1 MAVKVDNI
9 VNAFAEKDEDA
20 IENALDKFS
29 IEDGKIYYKPKGEN
43 PVEIPVKDFDEA
55 KALLDKVK
63 KEHDGGKK
71 KSSGADY
78 DPNDYET
85 IFNKLGRVALMR
97 SAPKVIGKADKPEDL
112 AKAINGANYDD
123 VYDIAF
129 EKDPKIPQ
137 GKFNGRSPYEVMEAC
152 ARRKAVEELH
162 DKQKID
168 DEKYNQLVKG
178 EGKEKE
184 YSKDIA
190 SDAATKNKYLSI
202 KNRLEKQFR
211 AGVVDARK
219 DLDEGKNMEEP
230 FTNRSLNLEDGEIKK
245 ALKGAA
251 KNAAGKIG
259 DILGI
264 SQNSPDIFS
273 KLIFASI
280 AGGNKL
286 WKAFK
291 AKGALKK
298 FNSNAPKEVQQAVA
312 KVTQEISAVKDHTD
326 QNVETNFDKV
336 QHDVENMQKIVGQY
350 MASKPEFK
358 DRVEKVKAF
367 LDKTKHQAI
376 PSLWGL
382 SAAIGMRGDV
392 QRFIESYSKQAEL
405 LELLTERRSNKHK
418 AANQRARDNAAFLKK
433 ANAEQQNNNSQEKK
447 PQEETKPTEETKP
460 AEETK
465 PTENKPED
473 NKTEAP
479 NKPQE
484 NQQEET
490 GGKEAIQKLMG
501 QVDELMKIEK
511 SGEFMNKYA
520 EWVKAVDELIK
531 KAGEK
536 ENLKQAVA
544 ELSKKE
550 DPYERLCLLDKAVNS
565 QTEEKEESNTEEID
579 DQGNSEAD
587 TAGSKPD
594 SDDVNDREMGD
605 GFGGESLE
613 MDFLVHNFMKR
624 LDEKLK

>member
-63 KEHDGGKK
+63 KDHDGGKK
-71 KSSGADY
+71 KSGGADY

-336 QHDVENMQKIVGQY
+336 QQDVESMQKIVGQY

-358 DRVEKVKAF
+358 DRIEKVKAF
-367 LDKTKHQAI
+367 LDKTNHQAI

-392 QRFIESYSKQAEL
+392 QRFIESYSKQSEL
-405 LELLTERRSNKHK
+405 LELLTEADTKKRKQQMAK
-418 AANQRARDNAAFLKK
+418 ARAQAQQRNRGSQKPPK
-433 ANAEQQNNNSQEKK
+433 QN
-447 PQEETKPTEETKP
+447 TEEEKTSGQTTETP
-460 AEETK
+460 TEETK

-473 NKTEAP
+473 NKPEAP
-479 NKPQE
+479 AENKPQE
-484 NQQEET
+484 NQKEET
-490 GGKEAIQKLMG
+490 SGKEAIQKLMA

-520 EWVKAVDELIK
+520 EWVKQVDELIK
-531 KAGEK
+531 KAGENEK
-536 ENLKQAVA
+536 MKQAVA

-565 QTEEKEESNTEEID
+565 QPEEKEESNTEETD
-579 DQGNSEAD
+579 EQGNSEAD

>member
-1 MAVKVDNI
+1 MASEVEDIKKW
-9 VNAFAEKDEDA
+9 FDEGNEDR
-20 IENALDKFS
+20 IENT
-29 IEDGKIYYKPKGEN
+29 IGKLAIQDNKIMYKPKGKVS
-43 PVEIPVKDFDEA
+43 VEVPVKDFNKA
-55 KALLDKVK
+55 KELVHKLK
-63 KEHDGGKK
+63 KEHETNGGRGG
-71 KSSGADY
+71 S
-78 DPNDYET
+78 DPNNYPS
-85 IFNKLGRVALMR
+85 IFYDLGRVALMR

-129 EKDPKIPQ
+129 ENDELIPQ

-152 ARRKAVEELH
+152 ARRKAVETLH
-162 DKQKID
+162 DAKKID
-168 DEKYNQLVKG
+168 DEKYGQLVKG
-178 EGKEKE
+178 EKKDKE

-202 KNRLEKQFR
+202 KNELEKKFR
-211 AGVVDARK
+211 EGVVAARK

-298 FNSNAPKEVQQAVA
+298 FNSDAPKEVQQAVA

-336 QHDVENMQKIVGQY
+336 QQDVENMQKIVGQY

-358 DRVEKVKAF
+358 DRIEKVKAF

-392 QRFIESYSKQAEL
+392 QRVIESYSKQAEL
-405 LELLTERRSNKHK
+405 LELLTEADTKKRKQQMAK
-418 AANQRARDNAAFLKK
+418 ARAQAQQRNRGSKKLSKQNTAKENTNGQTTETSTEIKQAA
-433 ANAEQQNNNSQEKK
+433 
-447 PQEETKPTEETKP
+447 ETP
-460 AEETK
+460 AE
-465 PTENKPED
+465 
-473 NKTEAP
+473 P
-479 NKPQE
+479 NNTPQD

-490 GGKEAIQKLMG
+490 GGKEEIQKLMG

-531 KAGEK
+531 KAGENEK
-536 ENLKQAVA
+536 LKQAVA

-565 QTEEKEESNTEEID
+565 QPEEKEESNTEETD
-579 DQGNSEAD
+579 EQDNSEAD

-594 SDDVNDREMGD
+594 SDDINDKEMGD
-605 GFGGESLE
+605 GLTAESLE
-613 MDFLVHNFMKR
+613 DDLLIHNFFRR

>member
-1 MAVKVDNI
+1 MASEVEDIKKW
-9 VNAFAEKDEDA
+9 FDEGNEDR
-20 IENALDKFS
+20 IENT
-29 IEDGKIYYKPKGEN
+29 IGKLAIQDNKIMYKPKGKDPIE
-43 PVEIPVKDFDEA
+43 VPVKDLKKA
-55 KALLDKVK
+55 KELVHKLK
-63 KEHDGGKK
+63 KEHEANGGKGG
-71 KSSGADY
+71 S
-78 DPNDYET
+78 DPNNYPS
-85 IFNKLGRVALMR
+85 IFYDLGRVALMR

-129 EKDPKIPQ
+129 ENDELIPQ

-152 ARRKAVEELH
+152 ARRKAVETLH
-162 DKQKID
+162 DAKKID
-168 DEKYNQLVKG
+168 DEKYGQLVKG
-178 EGKEKE
+178 ENKDKE

-190 SDAATKNKYLSI
+190 TDAATKNKYLSI
-202 KNRLEKQFR
+202 KNELEKKFR
-211 AGVVDARK
+211 EGVVAARK

-230 FTNRSLNLEDGEIKK
+230 FTNRSLNLEDGAIKS

-251 KNAAGKIG
+251 KNAAGKVG
-259 DILGI
+259 EILGI
-264 SQNSPDIFS
+264 TKGAPDIFS

-291 AKGALKK
+291 AQKALKK
-298 FNSNAPKEVQQAVA
+298 FNSDAPKEVQQAVA

-350 MASKPEFK
+350 MSSKPEFK

-367 LDKTKHQAI
+367 LDKTNHQAI

-392 QRFIESYSKQAEL
+392 QRVIESYSKQAEL
-405 LELLTERRSNKHK
+405 LELLTERRSNKHA
-418 AANQRARDNAAFLKK
+418 AANKRAKDNAALLKK
-433 ANAEQQNNNSQEKK
+433 MNAEQQNNNSQEKK
-447 PQEETKPTEETKP
+447 PQEETKP

-465 PTENKPED
+465 PTESKPEANKPE
-473 NKTEAP
+473 AP
-479 NKPQE
+479 AENKPQE

-511 SGEFMNKYA
+511 SGEFMNKYN

-565 QTEEKEESNTEEID
+565 QPEEKEESSTEEID

-594 SDDVNDREMGD
+594 SDDINDKEMGD
-605 GFGGESLE
+605 GLTAESLE
-613 MDFLVHNFMKR
+613 DDLIIHNFFRR

>member
-9 VNAFAEKDEDA
+9 VNAFAEKNEDA

-43 PVEIPVKDFDEA
+43 PVEIPVKDFNEA
-55 KALLDKVK
+55 KALLTKVK
-63 KEHDGGKK
+63 KDRDGEKK
-71 KSSGADY
+71 RSGGTDY

-168 DEKYNQLVKG
+168 DEKYSQLVKG

-190 SDAATKNKYLSI
+190 TDAATKNKYLSI

-336 QHDVENMQKIVGQY
+336 QQDVENMQKIVGQY

-358 DRVEKVKAF
+358 DRIEKVKAF
-367 LDKTKHQAI
+367 LDKTNHQAI

-392 QRFIESYSKQAEL
+392 QRVIESYSKQAEL
-405 LELLTERRSNKHK
+405 LELLTEADMKKRKQQMAK
-418 AANQRARDNAAFLKK
+418 AKAQAQQRNRG
-433 ANAEQQNNNSQEKK
+433 SKK
-447 PQEETKPTEETKP
+447 PPKQSTDDEKTDTQTAETP
-460 AEETK
+460 AEEK
-465 PTENKPED
+465 PDENKPE
-473 NKTEAP
+473 AP
-479 NKPQE
+479 AENKPQE

-511 SGEFMNKYA
+511 SGEFMNKYN
-520 EWVKAVDELIK
+520 EWVKTVDELIK
-531 KAGEK
+531 KAGER

-565 QTEEKEESNTEEID
+565 QPEEKEESNTEETD
-579 DQGNSEAD
+579 EQGNSEAD

-594 SDDVNDREMGD
+594 SDDINDKEMGD
-605 GFGGESLE
+605 GLTAESLE
-613 MDFLVHNFMKR
+613 DDLIIHNFFRR